1 MDDIKDYLIDK
12 ISVLKFNI
20 NMILENFYYDKGVD
34 NFTYPYEIINEIKN
48 NIIEDGVKDEVETTS
63 IGIKYLIR
71 NFGNKQDESTEFFYL
86 KMMISIAFCEF
97 YLERNNLSAVI
108 RHLNNYYFNCGV
120 NESKNEKKIQRL
132 QMSDNGRKKGQS
144 DSLKVQEIIKSLLPT
159 RPWKTREEFY
169 FVVEKEAISQN
180 ISRGI
185 NSIRSDF
192 IKAVKGIPDYKNHF
206 KHKGKK

>member
-1 MDDIKDYLIDK
+1 MADINDYLIDK

-20 NMILENFYYDKGVD
+20 NMTLENFYHDKGVD

-48 NIIEDGVKDEVETTS
+48 NIIQDGVKDEVETTI
-63 IGIKYLIR
+63 IGMKYLIR
-71 NFGNKQDESTEFFYL
+71 NFGNKQDESTEFFYF

-108 RHLNNYYFNCGV
+108 RHLNNYYFNSGV

-144 DSLKVQEIIKSLLPT
+144 DSLKVQEIIKNLLPI
-159 RPWKTREEFY
+159 RQWKTREEFY
-169 FVVEKEAISQN
+169 FMVEKEAASQN

-192 IKAVKGIPDYKNHF
+192 IRAVKGIPDYKNHF